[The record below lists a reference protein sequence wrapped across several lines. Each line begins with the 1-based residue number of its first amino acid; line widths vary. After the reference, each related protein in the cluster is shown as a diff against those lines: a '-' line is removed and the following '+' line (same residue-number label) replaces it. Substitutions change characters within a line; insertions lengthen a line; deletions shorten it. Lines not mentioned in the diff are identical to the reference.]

1 MGLQE
6 NQVDRLFDLRHRSRL
21 DRIERA
27 LATLHKRLVV
37 HVENVPR
44 AAA

>member
-1 MGLQE
+1 MGLQK
-6 NQVDRLFDLRHRSRL
+6 NQVDRLLDLRHRSRL

-27 LATLHKRLVV
+27 FATLHKRPVV
-37 HVENVPR
+37 HVEDVPR

>member
-6 NQVDRLFDLRHRSRL
+6 NQVDRLFGLRHRSRL